1 MDNNL
6 SRKRA
11 DKILLLLG
19 ILLFFNGLG
28 GGVAFPIIPLI
39 GPSIGISAFFVS
51 LILSSN
57 RISRLFF
64 NGVAGEIV
72 DRFGCK
78 GPLIIG
84 TLIKALGVT
93 GYALAIHSPVFP
105 GFLFFLARFF
115 FGIGSAFGF
124 ITVYTLMFH
133 LTEKENRGS
142 RTAYIRTAS
151 LIGFPAGLFFGG
163 LIANYFGFTAAFLLA
178 ASFLYLLTILAFYII
193 PRLEIAQ
200 KTTSLTPLEA
210 IKLAAS
216 DPSVLKISMVNL
228 LERFS
233 IGGVFLATTALFV
246 KHYEIQ
252 IFNLGVD
259 GMSGFLMASLMF
271 AKGLSTLSIGKKI
284 DAAKTRTIFSI
295 LGAILGGIGF
305 LIWAIYPTLHVV
317 IISLLL
323 LGICS
328 GILSSPL
335 LTLLGD
341 VSRVKLRGRTLGI
354 YQVFGDIGA
363 SLGPIFGINIA
374 ELLGFSITYIIVAI
388 LLTSSLLLIIPLYRK
403 EILNYQENKEII

>member
-1 MDNNL
+1 MENNL
-6 SRKRA
+6 SRKRS
-11 DKILLLLG
+11 DRILLLLG
-19 ILLFFNGLG
+19 IILFFNGLG

-39 GPSIGISAFFVS
+39 GPSIGVSAFFVS

-57 RISRLFF
+57 RISRLIF

-72 DRFGCK
+72 DRYGCK

-93 GYALAIHSPVFP
+93 GYSLALNSPVFP
-105 GFLFFLARFF
+105 GLLFFMARFF
-115 FGIGSAFGF
+115 FGIGSALSF
-124 ITVYTLMFH
+124 ITVYALMFH

-142 RTAYIRTAS
+142 RTAYIRTAG
-151 LIGFPAGLFFGG
+151 LMGFPAGLFSGG
-163 LIANYFGFTAAFLLA
+163 LFANYFGFTAAFLLA
-178 ASFLYLLTILAFYII
+178 ASFLYLLTVLAFFII
-193 PRLEIAQ
+193 PNLKIAQ
-200 KTTSLTPLEA
+200 KKTGLTPLEA

-216 DPSVLKISMVNL
+216 DTSVLKISIVNL
-228 LERFS
+228 IERFS

-246 KHYEIQ
+246 QQYEIR
-252 IFNLGVD
+252 IFNLGAD
-259 GMSGFLMASLMF
+259 GMSGFLMAGLVF
-271 AKGLSTLSIGKKI
+271 AKAVSTLSIGKKI
-284 DAAKTRTIFSI
+284 DTAKTRTIFSI
-295 LGAILGGIGF
+295 IGAILGGLGF
-305 LIWAIYPTLHVV
+305 LIWAIFPTLHVV

-341 VSRVKLRGRTLGI
+341 ISKVKLRGRTLGI
-354 YQVFGDIGA
+354 YQVFGDIGG

-374 ELLGFSITYIIVAI
+374 ELLGFSVTYIIVAS

-403 EILNYQENKEII
+403 EILNYQENKQMI